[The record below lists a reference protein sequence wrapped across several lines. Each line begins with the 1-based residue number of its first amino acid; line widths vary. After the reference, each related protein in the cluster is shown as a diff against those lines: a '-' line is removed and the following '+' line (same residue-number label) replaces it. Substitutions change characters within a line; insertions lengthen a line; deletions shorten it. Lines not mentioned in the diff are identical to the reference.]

1 MLLSSSSSATRASS
15 SWILFC
21 SRFSLFSVCAFRCE
35 ATGDTQDELAS
46 AAAQRSS
53 CLASLPRAPWCGR
66 RAAYLL
72 LGSGGAVQPLL
83 GLAVLVLQP
92 VLLLLQAV
100 LLLQPLDLP
109 LLQEPGG
116 VGVGEW
122 LTLGTYC
129 HS

>member
-1 MLLSSSSSATRASS
+1 M
-15 SWILFC
+15 
-21 SRFSLFSVCAFRCE
+21 
-35 ATGDTQDELAS
+35 AS

-53 CLASLPRAPWCGR
+53 CLSLVSPPVSPVVRE
-66 RAAYLL
+66 AYLL
-72 LGSGGAVQPLL
+72 LGGGGAVQPLL